1 MYWLALGALGV
12 VYGDIGTSPL
22 YAIKECFVPTHGLAV
37 IRENVLGV
45 LSLVFWTLILV
56 VVVKYLTFVM
66 RADNQGEGGI
76 MALLTL
82 LLSRM
87 DPQKGPRKYVIVFGL
102 FGSSLL
108 LSDGMIT
115 PAITVLSAIEGLEVV
130 TPMFRPVVVPVTLFI
145 LFLLFLVQK
154 RGTADIGAV
163 FGPTMFLWF
172 STIGILGFYWIWKE
186 PRVLAAVNPYYA
198 AFFFLQNQWHGFL
211 VLGAVVLCI
220 TGCEALSTDMGH
232 FGAGPIRRAW
242 YAVVF
247 PGLLMNYFGQGAL
260 ILDRGAAAAAN
271 PFFMLSP
278 SWMLYPL
285 VCIATAASIIASQ
298 SMISGA
304 FSLAQQAMH
313 LGYSPRWTV
322 IHTSGKTRGQIYV
335 PEINTLLMIAC
346 LCLVLV
352 FRKSTNLAAAY
363 GLAVA
368 GTMTCTSCLM
378 FFVMTRVWNWKPWKA
393 LLLVGIFLTVDLMFV
408 MANTNKIGHGGW
420 FPMMVGLVFY
430 VIMTSWKAGQTA
442 VGEKIRSASISL
454 DLLMEDIGRSQ
465 LPRVHGTAV
474 FLTSNADLAPLVLLH
489 HVEHNKVIHEKVI
502 LLSIRTENVPKV
514 PTRDRV
520 SIKNL
525 GHGFYLVTAAYGFMQ
540 SPKVPQIMR
549 LCESQGLE
557 GILKAPSYYLGRVTV
572 LSTRKKS
579 ALPNWQKWIF
589 SVLYRNARP
598 ANEFFHIPLNRVI
611 DLGML
616 IEL

>member
-1 MYWLALGALGV
+1 
-12 VYGDIGTSPL
+12 
-22 YAIKECFVPTHGLAV
+22 
-37 IRENVLGV
+37 
-45 LSLVFWTLILV
+45 
-56 VVVKYLTFVM
+56 
-66 RADNQGEGGI
+66 
-76 MALLTL
+76 
-82 LLSRM
+82 
-87 DPQKGPRKYVIVFGL
+87 
-102 FGSSLL
+102 
-108 LSDGMIT
+108 
-115 PAITVLSAIEGLEVV
+115 
-130 TPMFRPVVVPVTLFI
+130 
-145 LFLLFLVQK
+145 
-154 RGTADIGAV
+154 
-163 FGPTMFLWF
+163 
-172 STIGILGFYWIWKE
+172 
-186 PRVLAAVNPYYA
+186 
-198 AFFFLQNQWHGFL
+198 
-211 VLGAVVLCI
+211 
-220 TGCEALSTDMGH
+220 
-232 FGAGPIRRAW
+232 
-242 YAVVF
+242 
-247 PGLLMNYFGQGAL
+247 
-260 ILDRGAAAAAN
+260 
-271 PFFMLSP
+271 
-278 SWMLYPL
+278 
-285 VCIATAASIIASQ
+285 
-298 SMISGA
+298 
-304 FSLAQQAMH
+304 
-313 LGYSPRWTV
+313 
-322 IHTSGKTRGQIYV
+322 
-335 PEINTLLMIAC
+335 
-346 LCLVLV
+346 
-352 FRKSTNLAAAY
+352 
-363 GLAVA
+363 
-368 GTMTCTSCLM
+368 
-378 FFVMTRVWNWKPWKA
+378 MTRVWNWKPWKA

-549 LCESQGLE
+549 LCESKGLE
-557 GILKAPSYYLGRVTV
+557 GILRAPSYYLGRVTV